1 MINEMSPVAVSMKP
15 VINIPTGIS
24 AAPKA
29 APEPVAKSFDK
40 EAAIRQVNKNAEI
53 SQNAIKMM
61 ERVDAVV
68 EQLNKLSNNTGR
80 GLSFARDEQLG
91 VNTIIVTNTSTG
103 EVVRTIPTD
112 VAIKIA
118 HGIDDFKGVLAKLKG
133 ILYDHE
139 A

>member
-1 MINEMSPVAVSMKP
+1 MTNEISPVGVSMKP
-15 VINIPTGIS
+15 VINIPTGFS
-24 AAPKA
+24 AAQKA
-29 APEPVAKSFDK
+29 ASEPVAKSFDK
-40 EAAIRQVNKNAEI
+40 EAAMRQASKNAEI

-68 EQLNKLSNNTGR
+68 EQLNKLSLNSGR
-80 GLSFARDEQLG
+80 GLSFSRDEQLG
-91 VNTIIVTNTSTG
+91 VNTIVVTNTTTG

-133 ILYDHE
+133 LLYDHE

>member
-1 MINEMSPVAVSMKP
+1 MTNEISPVGVLRKP
-15 VINIPTGIS
+15 VINIPTGFS
-24 AAPKA
+24 AAQKA

-40 EAAIRQVNKNAEI
+40 EAAMRQASKNAEI

-68 EQLNKLSNNTGR
+68 EQLNKLSSNSGR

-91 VNTIIVTNTSTG
+91 VNTIVVTNTTTG

-133 ILYDHE
+133 LLYDHE

>member
-1 MINEMSPVAVSMKP
+1 MTNEISPVGVSMKP
-15 VINIPTGIS
+15 VVNVPTGIS
-24 AAPKA
+24 VAPKV

-40 EAAIRQVNKNAEI
+40 EAAMRLASKNAEI

-68 EQLNKLSNNTGR
+68 DQLNKLSLNSGR
-80 GLSFARDEQLG
+80 GLSFSRDEQLG
-91 VNTIIVTNTSTG
+91 VNTIVVTNTTTG

-118 HGIDDFKGVLAKLKG
+118 HGIEDFKGVLAKLKG
-133 ILYDHE
+133 LLYDHE

>member
-1 MINEMSPVAVSMKP
+1 MTNEISPVGASMKP
-15 VINIPTGIS
+15 VINIPTGFS
-24 AAPKA
+24 AAQKA

-40 EAAIRQVNKNAEI
+40 EAAMRQASKNAEI

-68 EQLNKLSNNTGR
+68 EQLNKLSSNSGR
-80 GLSFARDEQLG
+80 GLSFSRDEQLG
-91 VNTIIVTNTSTG
+91 VNTIVVTNTTTG

-133 ILYDHE
+133 LLYDHE